1 MKVLDGPD
9 VIVSY
14 VVKLVLRLMDVMLIP
29 ILLIPSIDS
38 MPLFSNSSRDGT
50 VAWAAVLSLLAPAHN
65 FVYALFKNTY
75 IAVMAHVVATISG
88 SVAN

>member
-1 MKVLDGPD
+1 
-9 VIVSY
+9 
-14 VVKLVLRLMDVMLIP
+14 MLICKQLVYFELFQLVVDREEK
-29 ILLIPSIDS
+29 IYSYLINFVDIDS